1 MTGWHAPKNG
11 PPKHSHASREPP
23 TNPGITSTLHA
34 RCKFQFPA
42 SGIREQQRPPP
53 YPRQFSFL
61 YSSDPLFTKTNCQS
75 ARHCGQKRMSV
86 RLAPVKGKALVS
98 KPAIRSKIQILE
110 FTEVVPVQ
118 LKQVSQDRLLLWSS
132 GGNFDVIRRAK
143 NQLQN
148 NCRGSFPNALNC
160 RDGIALHGAQRHH
173 DE

>member
-1 MTGWHAPKNG
+1 MARAQKWSAETFACITRT
-11 PPKHSHASREPP
+11 SHEPG
-23 TNPGITSTLHA
+23 NRLHTSCAMQVPIPRL
-34 RCKFQFPA
+34 R
-42 SGIREQQRPPP
+42 
-53 YPRQFSFL
+53 YPRTTKTSAISQTISFL

-75 ARHCGQKRMSV
+75 ARQCDQKRMSV

-160 RDGIALHGAQRHH
+160 RDGMSFAWRTAPPR
-173 DE
+173 